1 MNKIKTM
8 NFRIDYR
15 KHLYQITATPQQ
27 VNGNQA
33 PSKFKITLDGYSMGY
48 ISCAADEWKS
58 DNIIDQNLVDL
69 IGSFIEELYTLQQ

>member
-1 MNKIKTM
+1 MNL
-8 NFRIDYR
+8 NIDYR
-15 KHLYQITATPQQ
+15 KHLYQISATPQPT
-27 VNGNQA
+27 NSNQTPA
-33 PSKFKITLDGYSMGY
+33 KFKITLDGYSMGY

>member
-1 MNKIKTM
+1 M
-8 NFRIDYR
+8 NFRVDYR
-15 KHLYQITATPQQ
+15 KRLYQITATPQQ

-33 PSKFKITLDGYSMGY
+33 PLKFKITLDGYSMGY